1 VARLEVRILLT
12 ALSPFVVSAPWSF
25 GVVRAS
31 SQIDRVL
38 HPPSRSKAV
47 DLVVVAVEGGGEFEL
62 HDGDGGSG
70 CRSSGALSGDFP
82 AGWGLLPIQDRSGA
96 AADPAHHR
104 LILVVIDIRVQRGLV
119 VIFPFLEY
127 LSVRLKL

>member
-1 VARLEVRILLT
+1 VVFRSIEFFVPRPDRRGSIWLLLQLKEEVSSSFTMVMAAQGAGLFRGHCPVAFRPR
-12 ALSPFVVSAPWSF
+12 
-25 GVVRAS
+25 G
-31 SQIDRVL
+31 
-38 HPPSRSKAV
+38 
-47 DLVVVAVEGGGEFEL
+47 
-62 HDGDGGSG
+62 
-70 CRSSGALSGDFP
+70 
-82 AGWGLLPIQDRSGA
+82 GLLPIQDRSGA